1 MTLTREVWIAFDS
14 FTASGYRTA
23 IFLPPSIS
31 LASIFPIGATHLSNR
46 CHPPFQSVPPT
57 NWRKFTTIGGN
68 FDDEQMAGKAALFS
82 ESERTHW
89 AQPCDVSIFPIG
101 ATHLSN
107 RCHPPFQSV
116 PPTNWRKFTTIGG
129 EFRRRADGGESS
141 TVQRVGKDASGSA
154 LQCEGGWKI
163 EVEIRLTLGPWCN
176 HPTHPNPPYFP

>member
-1 MTLTREVWIAFDS
+1 HLPTPFD
-14 FTASGYRTA
+14 
-23 IFLPPSIS
+23 LIS
-31 LASIFPIGATHLSNR
+31 QHFSNR

-101 ATHLSN
+101 ATHQLAEIHHY
-107 RCHPPFQSV
+107 R
-116 PPTNWRKFTTIGG
+116 G

-141 TVQRVGKDASGSA
+141 TVQRVG
-154 LQCEGGWKI
+154 
-163 EVEIRLTLGPWCN
+163 
-176 HPTHPNPPYFP
+176 

>member
-116 PPTNWRKFTTIGG
+116 PPTFPIGATHQLAEIHHYRG

-141 TVQRVGKDASGSA
+141 TVQRVG
-154 LQCEGGWKI
+154 
-163 EVEIRLTLGPWCN
+163 
-176 HPTHPNPPYFP
+176 